1 MGHESG
7 NFGDFEIREAP
18 RSHEEV
24 AIYNE
29 IQAILIGRSMAP
41 DEDLDAHAQSWI
53 DANSENFSLV
63 FDELKAENPNLLE
76 DWVNDRE
83 SVLAQI
89 QERMSQLVNR

>member
-7 NFGDFEIREAP
+7 NLDTFETEEAP
-18 RSHEEV
+18 RSREEI

-29 IQAILIGRSMAP
+29 IQAVLIGRSMEP

-53 DANSENFSLV
+53 DANSENFSVV
-63 FDELKAENPNLLE
+63 FDEMKAENPNILE
-76 DWVNDRE
+76 DWINDKEGLLTR
-83 SVLAQI
+83 I